1 MTREPDAPG
10 ATGSPGEVE
19 GGSGVGTG
27 GSGEGLEG
35 TEGVLAGPASSEG
48 DSPATAGVGP
58 DAAPPE
64 GTTVLGQLGVDLSE
78 IAASR
83 GDLPDGDLWH
93 SELTQI
99 KEILQRRHG
108 HAAVLIGPD
117 GIGKQ
122 AVVLLLAQHIAEGK
136 VPPRL
141 VGRRIIELPFYRVIG
156 SVREPGDFERIVFTA
171 LREAAA
177 DDGVILFLSQITG
190 FMGVLGQQ
198 KSFMSAAYA
207 IELGCRQ
214 PGLYLMGSAAP
225 DLYLEAS
232 RALPWCGKVLTRVDI
247 PEPSRTATIGILE
260 HRADALGDFHG
271 VRIEPEAVEAVVDLS
286 MAHVTERVLPGKALE
301 LLDRAA
307 SKLATSADGA
317 AAAADAEADLPSLR
331 YEHVADALAD
341 WIGVPPEKLADGG
354 SEELLSL
361 EEHLSV
367 RVKGQDHCIKKVADT
382 IRVSMLGLDA
392 RPTRPNGVFLFV
404 GPPGVGKSELAQ
416 ALAKEVYGSEE
427 LLFEFNM
434 VQYSDDDGL
443 ARLTGLQLGEVDY
456 PGDLSSAVLAHP
468 HSVIVFDHIE
478 RAHRDVAVMLMQ
490 VFRHGFITDGRGTK
504 VHFSNATVVMTS
516 NSENIVP
523 GMRDEGAVGF
533 ASFDLKQHER
543 HVQEARDAIE
553 EFFPAEF
560 MAGID
565 EVLLFDQLSVN
576 VHLDDIRARLA
587 LRDIRLN
594 VSDGA
599 VAVIVEKGHSRE
611 YGARNLGR
619 TVEGL
624 VLKPLARFLITHGDV
639 DEVTVRAVEGDIEV
653 CEGSG
658 SSSSIPA
665 FKDEPPAEEKK

>member
-1 MTREPDAPG
+1 M
-10 ATGSPGEVE
+10 
-19 GGSGVGTG
+19 
-27 GSGEGLEG
+27 
-35 TEGVLAGPASSEG
+35 
-48 DSPATAGVGP
+48 
-58 DAAPPE
+58 
-64 GTTVLGQLGVDLSE
+64 
-78 IAASR
+78 
-83 GDLPDGDLWH
+83 
-93 SELTQI
+93 
-99 KEILQRRHG
+99 
-108 HAAVLIGPD
+108 IGPD

-122 AVVLLLAQHIAEGK
+122 TVVLLLAQHIAEGK

-141 VGRRIIELPFYRVIG
+141 LGRRIIELPFYRVVG

-177 DDGVILFLSQITG
+177 DDGVILFLSQITS
-190 FMGVLGQQ
+190 FMGVLGRQ

-225 DLYLEAS
+225 ELYREAS

-247 PEPSRTATIGILE
+247 PEPSRTASIGILE
-260 HRADALGDFHG
+260 HRADALAEFHG
-271 VRIEPEAVEAVVDLS
+271 VKIEPEAIEAVVDLS
-286 MAHVTERVLPGKALE
+286 MAHVKERVLPGKALE

-307 SKLATSADGA
+307 SKLATSTDRGAADGA
-317 AAAADAEADLPSLR
+317 AGEADLPSLR

-341 WIGVPPEKLADGG
+341 WIGVPPEKLPDGG
-354 SEELLSL
+354 SEELLLL
-361 EEHLSV
+361 EGHLSV
-367 RVKGQDHCIKKVADT
+367 RVKGQDHCIRKVADT

-404 GPPGVGKSELAQ
+404 GPPGVGKTELAQ
-416 ALAKEVYGSEE
+416 ALAKEVYGSED
-427 LLFEFNM
+427 LLFKFNM
-434 VQYSDDDGL
+434 VQYSEDDGL
-443 ARLTGLQLGEVDY
+443 ARLTGLQLGDVDY

-490 VFRHGFITDGRGTK
+490 VFRQGFMTDGRGTK

-533 ASFDLKQHER
+533 ASLDMKQHER

-560 MAGID
+560 MDGID
-565 EVLLFDQLSVN
+565 EVLLFDQLSDETLRGIVN

-587 LRDIRLN
+587 LRDITLN
-594 VSDGA
+594 VTDGA

-624 VLKPLARFLITHGDV
+624 VLKPLARFLITHGAV
-639 DEVTVRAVEGDIEV
+639 DEVTVRAIEGDIEV

-658 SSSSIPA
+658 SSSSILA
-665 FKDEPPAEEKK
+665 FTDETPAEEKT